1 MTFLAHKH
9 TGCALCSAPL
19 MDKVHFNEIFS
30 KLISHWIDCQRY
42 YERSKLTCDSN
53 PFGIINWF
61 ARIFVVK
68 NEENVRAP
76 WHTRNA
82 IFVHSPC
89 PTLRQNVL
97 QLFLLFIFC
106 RSAVVF
112 ATPLFN
118 TAMLVDADNYECVTQ
133 KEMAAAPSVFHCWL
147 PSVPIFVLQQNWQF
161 VMSAENVYS
170 RRPAVCIGAETHT
183 HTHTH
188 HTRMVAGSDE
198 YLTDLH
204 QLRRWIFGGW
214 GSLPFAEK
222 NYFSTECYNL
232 SVPKMQWFWWREY
245 GFFMSCHLWWMEAF
259 HVIYS
264 R

>member
-97 QLFLLFIFC
+97 QLFCYLYFVDRLSFSQLLYLTLQCWSMQIITNVSHRRKWQRLLVYFTVGYHQYRFLCYSKIDSSSWALKTC
-106 RSAVVF
+106 TRAV
-112 ATPLFN
+112 P
-118 TAMLVDADNYECVTQ
+118 
-133 KEMAAAPSVFHCWL
+133 P
-147 PSVPIFVLQQNWQF
+147 FVLVQKL
-161 VMSAENVYS
+161 
-170 RRPAVCIGAETHT
+170 THT
-183 HTHTH
+183 HTLITL
-188 HTRMVAGSDE
+188 E
-198 YLTDLH
+198 
-204 QLRRWIFGGW
+204 W
-214 GSLPFAEK
+214 
-222 NYFSTECYNL
+222 
-232 SVPKMQWFWWREY
+232 
-245 GFFMSCHLWWMEAF
+245 
-259 HVIYS
+259 
-264 R
+264 